1 MGADLI
7 SYIAFGPSTIR
18 MEERKKTATAR
29 TARAYLDACVNAAEQ
44 LLLGRKRV
52 PAPRPV
58 PVQAKCHQTLRL
70 GGPPQ
75 LVPFKSIKELKNNK
89 EYQSLVEQILDAF
102 GYEVEAQHVFSATP
116 EELAKIVKGFV
127 DDWNKPHY
135 RDMASRPD
143 PDDRNRKV
151 VLAGELSWGDEP
163 EGAGYQLLKRAFGLG
178 IAQSL
183 GVK

>member
-7 SYIAFGPSTIR
+7 SYIAFGPRTIR
-18 MEERKKTATAR
+18 PDQRKKTDTAR
-29 TARAYLDACVNAAEQ
+29 NARAYLDACVSAAEQ

-52 PAPRPV
+52 PAPRPI

-70 GGPPQ
+70 GGPPELPTFNNIEELRAHKDYQ
-75 LVPFKSIKELKNNK
+75 GLV
-89 EYQSLVEQILDAF
+89 QQALDAC
-102 GYEVEAQHVFSATP
+102 GYEVEAKHVFTTTL
-116 EELAKIVKGFV
+116 EDLAKIVQGFV

-151 VLAGELSWGDEP
+151 VVAGELSWGDEP
-163 EGAGYQLLKRAFGLG
+163 DGAGYQLLKRAFGLG